1 MTGRR
6 PTAGR
11 PVSGLEVEMKRF
23 GRWTVPLTGV
33 GIVALVAVA
42 AFLILDLSS
51 RSVDPSSL
59 PVIQLGQTGTS
70 QAGQNTPGSGTAG
83 QGLGPGQTTGDP
95 GTPATA
101 APEPGITQTTSP
113 GSSSTTTTT
122 SGGSTTTGSTVRET
136 INGGVHTGTTGG
148 TSSSGTTGTST
159 GSTGSTGGR

>member
-6 PTAGR
+6 PTADR

-33 GIVALVAVA
+33 GVVALVALA

-70 QAGQNTPGSGTAG
+70 QSGQNTPGSGTAG
-83 QGLGPGQTTGDP
+83 QGPGPGQSTGDP
-95 GTPATA
+95 GTSTTVAPGPGVTSVTA
-101 APEPGITQTTSP
+101 AGAT
-113 GSSSTTTTT
+113 STTTTP
-122 SGGSTTTGSTVRET
+122 GGSTTTGSTVRET